1 MRLSEMGL
9 EPTTLA
15 CLHRGGI
22 NTTYRLLEHTYRE
35 LIWHSEITPEAL
47 YDILC
52 ALRRHDMRLKPH
64 PKGTEQPVNKRNLE
78 IFRLRVVEGR
88 LLKDTGEQ
96 VGIGHERVRQI
107 LAGNFG
113 LRGAPPAVKARP
125 HRSENQSPPPDCD
138 QLGRAIQRLRS
149 AKGLTVDDLAATID
163 MPTEQLARIEDGLRD
178 PTWTTLSR
186 LAIAL
191 DTTTA
196 LLAYAIEPSNPRVAP
211 DARPSADPRH
221 RGRPRSRPSNR

>member
-9 EPTTLA
+9 EPATLA

-22 NTTYRLLEHTYRE
+22 NTTYWLLDNTYRE

-52 ALRRHDMRLKPH
+52 ALRRHSMRLKPH
-64 PKGTEQPVNKRNLE
+64 TKGSERSVNERNLE
-78 IFRLRVVEGR
+78 VFRLRVVEGR
-88 LLKDTGEQ
+88 RLKATGEQ
-96 VGIGHERVRQI
+96 VGIGVERVRQV
-107 LAGNFG
+107 LATYFG
-113 LRGAPPAVKARP
+113 LRGTPPAVKARP
-125 HRSENQSPPPDCD
+125 HRIEHRSSPPDCD

-163 MPTEQLARIEDGLRD
+163 LSAEQLTRIEEGLRD
-178 PTWTTLSR
+178 PTWTTLSK

-191 DTTTA
+191 DTTAA
-196 LLAYAIEPSNPRVAP
+196 LLAYAIETGQPT
-211 DARPSADPRH
+211 
-221 RGRPRSRPSNR
+221 GGT

>member
-9 EPTTLA
+9 EPTTVA

-35 LIWHSEITPEAL
+35 LIWHSQITPEAL
-47 YDILC
+47 YDIIR
-52 ALRRHDMRLKPH
+52 ALRRHDIRLKPH
-64 PKGTEQPVNKRNLE
+64 PKGTERPVNERNLE

-96 VGIGHERVRQI
+96 VGIGFERVRQI
-107 LAGNFG
+107 LAGTFG

-125 HRSENQSPPPDCD
+125 HRSEHQSPPPDCE
-138 QLGRAIQRLRS
+138 QVGRAIQRPRS
-149 AKGLTVDDLAATID
+149 AKGLTVDDLAAAID
-163 MPTEQLARIEDGLRD
+163 ISTEQLARIEDGLRD

-186 LAIAL
+186 VAIAL
-191 DTTTA
+191 DTTAA
-196 LLAYAIEPSNPRVAP
+196 LLAYAIEVEQPTGST
-211 DARPSADPRH
+211 
-221 RGRPRSRPSNR
+221 

>member
-22 NTTYRLLEHTYRE
+22 NTTYYLLEHTYRE

-47 YDILC
+47 YDILR
-52 ALRRHDMRLKPH
+52 ALRRHDMALKPAT
-64 PKGTEQPVNKRNLE
+64 KGIERPVSERNLE
-78 IFRLRVVEGR
+78 VFRLRVVEGCTLR
-88 LLKDTGEQ
+88 ETGEQ
-96 VGIGHERVRQI
+96 VGIGVERVRQV
-107 LAGNFG
+107 LASYFG
-113 LRGAPPAVKARP
+113 LRGKPPAVKARP
-125 HRSENQSPPPDCD
+125 HHSENRSSPPDCE

-149 AKGLTVDDLAATID
+149 AKGLAVDDLAATINVSA
-163 MPTEQLARIEDGLRD
+163 EQLARIEDGLRD

-191 DTTTA
+191 DTTAA
-196 LLAYAIEPSNPRVAP
+196 LLAYAIEVEKQP
-211 DARPSADPRH
+211 
-221 RGRPRSRPSNR
+221 

>member
-22 NTTYRLLEHTYRE
+22 NTTYWLFDHTYRE

-47 YDILC
+47 YDILR
-52 ALRRHDMRLKPH
+52 ALRRHGMRLKPH
-64 PKGTEQPVNKRNLE
+64 PMGSERPVNERNLE

-88 LLKDTGEQ
+88 RLKATGEQ
-96 VGIGHERVRQI
+96 VGIGVERVRQV
-107 LAGNFG
+107 LATYFG

-125 HRSENQSPPPDCD
+125 HRIEHQSSPPGCD

-149 AKGLTVDDLAATID
+149 AKGLTVDDLAKAID
-163 MPTEQLARIEDGLRD
+163 ISAEQLARIEDGLRD
-178 PTWTTLSR
+178 PTWTMLSK
-186 LAIAL
+186 LAVAL
-191 DTTTA
+191 DTTAA
-196 LLAYAIEPSNPRVAP
+196 LLAYAIEVEQPIG
-211 DARPSADPRH
+211 SA
-221 RGRPRSRPSNR
+221 

>member
-9 EPTTLA
+9 EPATLA

-22 NTTYRLLEHTYRE
+22 NTTYWLLDHTYRE

-47 YDILC
+47 YDILR
-52 ALRRHDMRLKPH
+52 ALRRHGMMLKPH
-64 PKGTEQPVNKRNLE
+64 TKGRERPVNERNLE
-78 IFRLRVVEGR
+78 VFRLRVVEGHR
-88 LLKDTGEQ
+88 LKATAEHL
-96 VGIGHERVRQI
+96 GIGVERVRQI
-107 LAGNFG
+107 LAAYFG

-125 HRSENQSPPPDCD
+125 HRIEHRSSPPDCE
-138 QLGRAIQRLRS
+138 QVGRAIQRLRS
-149 AKGLTVDDLAATID
+149 AKGLTVDGLAATID
-163 MPTEQLARIEDGLRD
+163 MSAEQLERIEDGLRD

-196 LLAYAIEPSNPRVAP
+196 LLAYAIEVE
-211 DARPSADPRH
+211 RPTGSA
-221 RGRPRSRPSNR
+221 

>member
-9 EPTTLA
+9 EPATLT
-15 CLHRGGI
+15 CLQRGGI

-47 YDILC
+47 YDILR
-52 ALRRHDMRLKPH
+52 ALRRHGMMLKPH
-64 PKGTEQPVNKRNLE
+64 PKGTERPVNERNLE
-78 IFRLRVVEGR
+78 VFRLRVVEGR

-107 LAGNFG
+107 LAGSFG

-125 HRSENQSPPPDCD
+125 HRNEHQSPPPDCE
-138 QLGRAIQRLRS
+138 QVGRAIQRLRS
-149 AKGLTVDDLAATID
+149 AKGLTVDGLAATIRVSPEELD
-163 MPTEQLARIEDGLRD
+163 RIEDGLRD
-178 PTWTTLSR
+178 PTWTTLAR
-186 LAIAL
+186 LSVAL

-196 LLAYAIEPSNPRVAP
+196 LLAYAIETEQPTG
-211 DARPSADPRH
+211 DT
-221 RGRPRSRPSNR
+221 

>member
-22 NTTYRLLEHTYRE
+22 NTTYWLLDHTYRE
-35 LIWHSEITPEAL
+35 LIWHSEITPEAV
-47 YDILC
+47 YDILR
-52 ALRRHDMRLKPH
+52 ALRRHGMTLKPH
-64 PKGTEQPVNKRNLE
+64 PKGIERPVNERNLK
-78 IFRLRVVEGR
+78 IFRLRVVEGHR
-88 LLKDTGEQ
+88 LKATGEQ
-96 VGIGHERVRQI
+96 VGIGVERVRQI
-107 LAGNFG
+107 LAAYFG
-113 LRGAPPAVKARP
+113 LRGAPPAVKTRP
-125 HRSENQSPPPDCD
+125 HRSENQSPPPDCE

-163 MPTEQLARIEDGLRD
+163 LSAEELDRIEDGLRD
-178 PTWTTLSR
+178 PTWTTLSK

-196 LLAYAIEPSNPRVAP
+196 LLAYAIEVEQPT
-211 DARPSADPRH
+211 
-221 RGRPRSRPSNR
+221 GGI

>member
-15 CLHRGGI
+15 CLHNAAI
-22 NTTYRLLEHTYRE
+22 DATWELDDHTYRE
-35 LIWHSEITPEAL
+35 LIWHSQIPATAV

-52 ALRRHDMRLKPH
+52 VLHQHGRTLKPTTRKNAR
-64 PKGTEQPVNKRNLE
+64 PLTERNLE
-78 IFRLRVVEGR
+78 IFRLRVVEGHTLR
-88 LLKDTGEQ
+88 EVGEQ
-96 VGIGHERVRQI
+96 VGVGIERVRQI
-107 LAGNFG
+107 LASHFG
-113 LRGAPPAVKARP
+113 LRGKPPAVKARP
-125 HRSENQSPPPDCD
+125 HRGENRSSPPDCE

-163 MPTEQLARIEDGLRD
+163 ISTEQLARIEDGLRD

-191 DTTTA
+191 DTTAA
-196 LLAYAIEPSNPRVAP
+196 LLAYAIEVEQSTG
-211 DARPSADPRH
+211 ST
-221 RGRPRSRPSNR
+221 

>member
-47 YDILC
+47 YDILR
-52 ALRRHDMRLKPH
+52 ALRRHGMTLKPNTN
-64 PKGTEQPVNKRNLE
+64 GIERPVNERNLE
-78 IFRLRVVEGR
+78 VFRLRVVEGCKLR
-88 LLKDTGEQ
+88 E
-96 VGIGHERVRQI
+96 VAERNRIGVERVRQI
-107 LAGNFG
+107 LSVSFG
-113 LRGAPPAVKARP
+113 LRGAPPAAKTKPR
-125 HRSENQSPPPDCD
+125 RSRSSPPDCA
-138 QLGRAIQRLRS
+138 QVGRTIQRLRC
-149 AKGLTVDDLAATID
+149 AKGLTIDDLAGAINLS
-163 MPTEQLARIEDGLRD
+163 TEQLARIEDGLRD

-186 LAIAL
+186 LAIGL

-196 LLAYAIEPSNPRVAP
+196 LLAYAIEVEPR
-211 DARPSADPRH
+211 
-221 RGRPRSRPSNR
+221 G